1 MLVEIQGK
9 RNEERVV
16 TSSRI
21 VAEVFE
27 KRHSDVLRSIENL
40 SCSIEFTERNF
51 TLSTYMD
58 TSGKNN
64 KEYIVTKDGFIMLAM
79 GFTGE
84 KAFKFKEEYIKAF
97 NSMEEELKRLY
108 EERINW
114 QIEREKGKVIRHILT
129 DTIKMKVK
137 EGSNKRFMYPNY
149 TKLIYKV
156 LFNKSFEELK
166 EMYKIKPK
174 ESLRDYITSEEL
186 KELEDLEML
195 VSSLINIGWSYE
207 VIKDFISK
215 NYRKKI
221 SA

>member
-1 MLVEIQGK
+1 
-9 RNEERVV
+9 
-16 TSSRI
+16 
-21 VAEVFE
+21 
-27 KRHSDVLRSIENL
+27 
-40 SCSIEFTERNF
+40 
-51 TLSTYMD
+51 
-58 TSGKNN
+58 
-64 KEYIVTKDGFIMLAM
+64 MLAM

-97 NSMEEELKRLY
+97 NFMEEELKRLY
-108 EERINW
+108 DERINW

-129 DTIKMKVK
+129 DTIKMKIK
-137 EGSNKRFMYPNY
+137 ESSNKRFMYPNY

-156 LFNKSFEELK
+156 LFGKSFEELK
-166 EMYKIKPK
+166 EIYKIKPK

-207 VIKDFISK
+207 VIKGFISK